1 MVTNKAG
8 IDLIKEFEGCILHSY
23 DDGYGNITIGYG
35 HCDSSYAGK
44 TITEAEAEKLLKE
57 DLKRFESAV
66 NAYMPKYNFNEN
78 EYSALVS
85 FAYNCGEGGLA
96 EMLHYGEVKRE
107 DITYRMS
114 LYVHAG
120 SEVVPGLER
129 RRKAEIELFNTKCGK
144 TIDYYFNLVANTL
157 LNKYGVDSERKK
169 KLGVDYEIVQN
180 GINTLYDYLI
190 KNM

>member
-8 IDLIKEFEGCILHSY
+8 IELIKEFEGCELEAYNDS
-23 DDGYGNITIGYG
+23 YGNITIGYG

-44 TITEAEAEKLLKE
+44 TITQEEAERLFNA
-57 DLKRFESAV
+57 DVKRFEVAV
-66 NAYMPKYNFNEN
+66 SAYMPKYNFNEN
-78 EYSALVS
+78 EFSALVS
-85 FAYNCGEGGLA
+85 FAFNCGEGQLA

-114 LYVHAG
+114 LYVHADG
-120 SEVVPGLER
+120 EVSPGLER

-157 LNKYGVDSERKK
+157 LNKYGVDHERKK
-169 KLGVDYEIVQN
+169 KLGADYEIVQN
-180 GINTLYDYLI
+180 GINTLYDYLN
-190 KNM
+190 KNI

>member
-8 IDLIKEFEGCILHSY
+8 IELIKEFEGCVLHSY
-23 DDGYGNITIGYG
+23 DDGYGDITIGYG
-35 HCDSSYAGK
+35 HCDPSYAGK
-44 TITEAEAEKLLKE
+44 TITEAEAEKLFKE

-85 FAYNCGEGGLA
+85 FAYNCGEGRLA
-96 EMLHYGEVKRE
+96 EMLHYGEVKKE

-114 LYVHAG
+114 LYVHER

-157 LNKYGVDSERKK
+157 LNKYGVDQERKK
-169 KLGVDYEIVQN
+169 NLGADYEIVQN
-180 GINTLYDYLI
+180 GINTLYDYLN